1 MKKPINGKVDPTKSN
16 LLMMKLNKP
25 INGEVDPSNWRIC
38 HQMHLSIFNSEVDP
52 TSLNKTRIVLI
63 PMCKNP
69 SQPSDF
75 RSISLCNILFK
86 IITMTIANR
95 LKLVLPLILD
105 DTKGAFMQQRQ
116 ITNNTLLE
124 FEIFIFLKKKNH

>member
-1 MKKPINGKVDPTKSN
+1 MV
-16 LLMMKLNKP
+16 KLNKP